1 MTSGTQEGD
10 IALGSSPSRI
20 GEVLARCWSSPWFH
34 PALALLPALLTA
46 LPLCT
51 QTPNSHDHPTHA
63 FKAWHFWTE
72 MLARGRLRGWSHFWG
87 FGFPSDELVPSGGE
101 LWVASFR
108 ALTLGQLSWLRTY
121 ALAFAAF
128 LLLKSLA
135 AFVFTRRFFG
145 SRAGV
150 IAAWLT
156 ALDVGAFSQGGWV
169 WNTEWG
175 VWPVS
180 LSMCFCLLAFVQL
193 DNQLRLGRARYALYA
208 GVLIAAALL
217 AHQVA
222 VFVTAVAPAFLL
234 IEHYIGRRPA
244 PLSRLAGALGTL
256 LFGLLLAAFS
266 VVPFVA
272 RSRYTMDLGVADQPL
287 AGVLLDIVELRV
299 FSRLSPVV
307 HGLALVGAVLALR
320 ARRRGAV
327 FVSASA
333 LACVLLSSELLLALH
348 LERVVPSL
356 IKIEAARMLLVA
368 KLFWF
373 PLAAYAATRLWSLAG
388 RSHRAGLRRG
398 LRVALVA
405 GLIFPPLPR
414 LYQTF
419 IERGLQGET
428 DTAYWADFE
437 RAFSWG
443 KAQREQ
449 QPGHYRI
456 AYDMHPD
463 DHTSTLAPIFGGG
476 LTYKIGG
483 TPSQIFDAVPMSDG
497 PDLLQALSVR
507 FVISARPLSE
517 PLFTLEQRFGALAAY
532 RFNRFDAAPF
542 SLIGAGHAELL
553 EFEPERVRVRLSGTN
568 EQSRLRLHVAA
579 YARWRASLDGQVLPI
594 RPVTVSGAED
604 PILMEVPA
612 LPGELALEY
621 VDGAPDRLGR
631 WLSLAALP
639 AFLGVALLAR
649 RKGRVF
655 ANLERYRIGLGRGL
669 GVAALALLA
678 ALLLGARQVSHVLPA
693 SSIFYSDL
701 ALSLGDHPCERRG
714 VLEFQCGPHRVQGGL
729 VHVRGAHLCMA
740 APLEGVLSVRLTVPP
755 GAVVAGRYDAKD
767 VPGWI
772 EARLDGQSLGR
783 VEMRPAYML
792 QQTIQF
798 DTRDAGPGGELEL
811 LLSEGALRCF
821 DFWLR

>member
-1 MTSGTQEGD
+1 VTIGTEQRDG
-10 IALGSSPSRI
+10 ALGSSRSRTR
-20 GEVLARCWSSPWFH
+20 ELLARGWASPWFH
-34 PALALLPALLTA
+34 PALALLPALLTS

-51 QTPNSHDHPTHA
+51 QTPLSHDHPTHA

-72 MLARGRLRGWSHFWG
+72 MLGRGRLRGWSHFWG

-101 LWVASFR
+101 LWVALFR
-108 ALTLGQLSWLRTY
+108 VLSLGQLSWLRTY
-121 ALAFAAF
+121 ALAFGAF
-128 LLLKSLA
+128 SLLKALA

-156 ALDVGAFSQGGWV
+156 MLDVGAFSQGGWV

-180 LSMCFCLLAFVQL
+180 LSMCFCLLALVQL
-193 DNQLRLGRARYALYA
+193 DNQLRLGRARHALCA
-208 GVLIAAALL
+208 GSLIAAALL

-222 VFVTAVAPAFLL
+222 VFVVAVAPTFLL
-234 IEHYIGRRPA
+234 LEHCVGRRRA

-256 LFGLLLAAFS
+256 LFGLLLCAFS

-272 RSRYTMDLGVADQPL
+272 RSRYTMDLGVADVPL
-287 AGVLLDIVELRV
+287 SRVLLDIVELRV
-299 FSRLSPVV
+299 FSRQSPVV
-307 HGLALVGAVLALR
+307 HGLALVGGVLALR
-320 ARRRGAV
+320 AKRRGAV

-348 LERVVPSL
+348 LERLLPSL

-373 PLAAYAATRLWSLAG
+373 SLAAYAVTRVWSLAA
-388 RSHRAGLRRG
+388 RASRPGLRRA

-405 GLIFPPLPR
+405 GLVFPPLPR
-414 LYQTF
+414 MYRTIVEQ
-419 IERGLQGET
+419 GLQGET
-428 DTAYWADFE
+428 DTAYWADFQ
-437 RAFSWG
+437 RAFSWA
-443 KAQREQ
+443 KAQREK
-449 QPGHYRI
+449 QPGHYRV

-483 TPSQIFDAVPMSDG
+483 TPSQIFDGVPLGDG
-497 PDLLQALSVR
+497 PELLQALSVSH
-507 FVISARPLSE
+507 VVSARPLSE
-517 PLFTLEQRFGALAAY
+517 PLFTLEESFGALAAY
-532 RFNRFDAAPF
+532 RFNRFNGDPF
-542 SLIGAGHAELL
+542 SLVGAGHAELL
-553 EFEPERVRVRLSGTN
+553 ELEPERVRVRLRDTN

-579 YARWRASLDGQVLPI
+579 YPRWQASVDGQALPI
-594 RPVTVSGAED
+594 QPVTVHGAED

-612 LPGELALEY
+612 RPGELVLEY
-621 VDGAPDRLGR
+621 VDGPPDRVGR

-639 AFLGVALLAR
+639 AFLGVALLGR
-649 RKGRVF
+649 RASRVF
-655 ANLERYRIGLGRGL
+655 ASLERHRRRLGRGL
-669 GVAALALLA
+669 GLAAIVLLA
-678 ALLLGARQVSHVLPA
+678 ALLVAARQVSRVLPA
-693 SSIFYSDL
+693 SSIFYSDV
-701 ALSLGDHPCERRG
+701 ALSLGEHACERRG
-714 VLEFQCGPHRVQGGL
+714 MLEFQCGPHRIQGGL

-740 APLEGVLSVRLTVPP
+740 APLEGVLSVRLPIPP
-755 GAVVAGRYDAKD
+755 GAFVVGRYDAKG

-772 EARLDGQSLGR
+772 EARLDGRSLGR
-783 VEMRPAYML
+783 VETRPAYML

-798 DTRDAGPGGELEL
+798 DTRGAGPGGALEL
-811 LLSEGALRCF
+811 LLAGGALRCF